1 MPITPKASFGA
12 LETRIAKETTYGVAP
27 AAIDQRLGD
36 VSIVP
41 SPDIE
46 VDFYGPT
53 GTTSPTVGT
62 VLTDRAMGDVTGRQS
77 FTGMGYILSSMFGD
91 PVTTTPD
98 ATGAPDVRQ
107 HVWTY
112 TGLRTAAFNSYSVDF
127 GSTVW
132 ASRVLGGLF
141 NGLDLTIARGSLDF
155 SSSFWGKSFNTGIG
169 AGSTPPFAAT
179 PTDVPF
185 KPMRG
190 LDYEVWYDNTWAALG
205 TSKAVELYSADVSIG
220 ERTAPAEPVN
230 RTRTSD
236 GIVEVGEQEHTFN
249 VLLGLDANADAQIEK
264 LKAGGLTFFRAK
276 ATGDIVGGA
285 IPYSFQVDAA
295 VIHSGASAPTDEN
308 EVAVMPIDGR
318 IVRDV
323 VSGFAAQFT
332 LVNTV
337 TAY

>member
-1 MPITPKASFGA
+1 MPATPKASFGA

-27 AAIDQRLGD
+27 TAIDQRLGD

-62 VLTDRAMGDVTGRQS
+62 VLTDRATGDVTGRQS
-77 FTGMGYILSSMFGD
+77 FTGIGYVLSSMFGD
-91 PVTTTPD
+91 PVTTTLEI
-98 ATGAPDVRQ
+98 TGRQ

-112 TGLRTAAFNSYSVDF
+112 TGLRTASFNSYAVDF
-127 GSTVW
+127 GSTTW
-132 ASRVLGGLF
+132 ASRVLGGMF
-141 NGLDLTIARGSLDF
+141 NGLDLTIARGNLDF
-155 SSSFWGKSFNTGIG
+155 SSSFWGKSFTTGITG
-169 AGSTPPFAAT
+169 ASVPPFAAT

-190 LDYEVWYDNTWAALG
+190 LDYEVWADNTWAALG
-205 TSKAVELYSADVSIG
+205 TSKLLELYSADVAIG

-230 RTRTSD
+230 RTRSSD
-236 GIVEVGEQEHTFN
+236 GFVEVGEQEHTFN
-249 VLLGLDANADAQIEK
+249 VLLGLDATADAQITK

-276 ATGDIVGGA
+276 ATGDIAVGA
-285 IPYSFQVDAA
+285 TPYSFQVDAA
-295 VIHSGASAPTDEN
+295 VTYSGASAPTDEN

-318 IVRDV
+318 IVRDTT
-323 VSGFAAQFT
+323 SGFAARFT

-337 TAY
+337 TTY

>member
-1 MPITPKASFGA
+1 MPVTPKASYGA

-41 SPDIE
+41 SPDVE

-77 FTGMGYILSSMFGD
+77 FTGIGYILSSMFGD

-98 ATGAPDVRQ
+98 ATGAPTARQ

-112 TGLRTAAFNSYSVDF
+112 TGLRTASFNSYAVDF
-127 GSTVW
+127 GSTTW

-141 NGLDLTIARGSLDF
+141 NGLDLTIARGNLDF
-155 SSSFWGKSFNTGIG
+155 SSSFWGKSYTTGIG
-169 AGSTPPFAAT
+169 AGSTPIFAT
-179 PTDVPF
+179 TVTDVPF

-190 LDYEVWYDNTWAALG
+190 LDYEVFLDNTWAALG
-205 TSKAVELYSADVSIG
+205 TTKLLELYSADIAIG
-220 ERTAPAEPVN
+220 ERTAPSEPVN
-230 RTRTSD
+230 RTRSSD
-236 GIVEVGEQEHTFN
+236 GVVEVGEQEHTCN
-249 VLLGLDANADAQIEK
+249 LLLGLDTIADAQIAK
-264 LKAGGLTFFRAK
+264 LKAGGQAFVRTRAQ
-276 ATGDIVGGA
+276 GDAIAAAQNYLFQADMAIV
-285 IPYSFQVDAA
+285 Y
-295 VIHSGASAPTDEN
+295 SGASAPTDEN
-308 EVAVMPIDGR
+308 EVAVMPLDGR
-318 IVRDV
+318 IVRDT
-323 VSGFAAQFT
+323 VSGFSARFT
-332 LVNTV
+332 VVNIQ